1 MWAALIVIVLVCGYN
16 YTKCHLPSRYKQN
29 KAVGWN
35 AYFDVALKGGEFLI
49 SGFLMAC
56 TLVVIIFSVMFV
68 LNIPAYLGANYEKFS
83 FANDLLRFRI
93 FGLSAFSSLILGCT
107 VIMSTLKASEA
118 VKNAQDPQKQADIF
132 REIAAHSAVENILLE
147 SIEKG
152 LLLLV
157 TLKSRKVYVG
167 MIDEARF
174 NQLDTNTLV
183 LIPFMSGYRHKD
195 TLTFCV
201 EHNYVDHYQSQ
212 GITLTSDP
220 LSVYQFRHVL
230 PFDQIESFS
239 LFNVDTYEI
248 FQEVIRQKKELE
260 DQPEPD
266 EAA

>member
-1 MWAALIVIVLVCGYN
+1 MWAALIVFVLVCGYH
-16 YTKCHLPSRYKQN
+16 YTKCHLPSRYRQN

-49 SGFLMAC
+49 SGILSAIV
-56 TLVVIIFSVMFV
+56 LSALLYIVMFAF
-68 LNIPAYLGANYEKFS
+68 NIFAYLGASYEKFT
-83 FANDLLRFRI
+83 FASDFFDIRI
-93 FGLSAFSSLILGCT
+93 LGLSMFSALCLGAT
-107 VIMSTLKASEA
+107 VIISIGQASQA
-118 VKNAQDPQKQADIF
+118 TKNNNNPQKRIDIF
-132 REIAAHSAVENILLE
+132 REIAAHSAIENILLE
-147 SIEKG
+147 SIERG

-201 EHNYVDHYQSQ
+201 EHNYVDHYESE
-212 GITLTSDP
+212 GITLTSEP

-230 PFDQIESFS
+230 PIDQIESFS
-239 LFNVDTYEI
+239 LFNVGTYDS
-248 FQEVIRQKKELE
+248 FQETIKLKSDSEN
-260 DQPEPD
+260 D
-266 EAA
+266 A

>member
-1 MWAALIVIVLVCGYN
+1 MWAALIVIVLVCGYH

-49 SGFLMAC
+49 SGILLACLIVILM
-56 TLVVIIFSVMFV
+56 FSAMIA
-68 LNIPAYLGANYEKFS
+68 LNLLAYLGVPYEKFT
-83 FANDLLRFRI
+83 FAKDLWSTRF
-93 FGLSAFSSLILGCT
+93 FGLSMFSTLSLGCT
-107 VIMSTLKASEA
+107 VIMSIGQASQA
-118 VKNAQDPQKQADIF
+118 TKNFKDPQKRVEIF
-132 REIAAHSAVENILLE
+132 REIAAHSAIENILLE
-147 SIEKG
+147 SIERG

-195 TLTFCV
+195 TLTYCV

-212 GITLTSDP
+212 GITLTSEP

-239 LFNVDTYEI
+239 LFNVDTYET
-248 FQEVIRQKKELE
+248 FQEIIKQKKELE
-260 DQPEPD
+260 GGVET